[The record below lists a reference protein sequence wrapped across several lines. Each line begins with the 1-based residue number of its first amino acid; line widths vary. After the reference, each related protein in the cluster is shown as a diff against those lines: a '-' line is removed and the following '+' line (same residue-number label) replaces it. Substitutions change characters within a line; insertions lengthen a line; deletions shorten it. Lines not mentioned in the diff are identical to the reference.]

1 MTKAIVLGGSR
12 GIGKAI
18 SDSLKSIKIDVFAA
32 SKKDIDTSN
41 LHSVRIF
48 LEKNTQTDILVL
60 NTGGPEPKQFSTI
73 TEDDWNRY
81 HNQLF
86 LGFVTIL
93 QNIKIND
100 GGYIFLI
107 SSSVIKEPSPK
118 LIISSAYRAAFTE
131 VFKVLSK
138 EYAEKNISCVNIA
151 PGPIN
156 TDRTKE
162 LIENIKEFEKTL
174 PMKRLGEPE
183 EIGNFVK
190 AIVENKIKYLSGV
203 TINFD
208 GANSNYIF

>member
-12 GIGKAI
+12 GIGKSI
-18 SDSLKSIKIDVFAA
+18 SNALKTIEIDVFAA
-32 SKKDIDTSN
+32 SKKEIDTSN
-41 LHSVRIF
+41 LESVRKF

-60 NTGGPEPKQFSTI
+60 NTGGPKPKPFLTI
-73 TEDDWNRY
+73 TEEDWNLY

-86 LGFVTIL
+86 IGFVTIL

-107 SSSVIKEPSPK
+107 SSNVIKEPSAK
-118 LIISSAYRAAFTE
+118 LIISSAYRAAFAE

-156 TDRTKE
+156 TDRTQE
-162 LIENIKEFEKTL
+162 LIKNVKEFEKTL

-190 AIVENKIKYLSGV
+190 AIIENNIKYLSGV

>member
-1 MTKAIVLGGSR
+1 MNKAIILGGSR

-18 SDSLKSIKIDVFAA
+18 SESLKSIEIDVFAT
-32 SKKDIDTSN
+32 SKKDIDTSDLN
-41 LHSVRIF
+41 SVKKF
-48 LEKNTQTDILVL
+48 LKKNTQTDILIL
-60 NTGGPEPKQFSTI
+60 NTGGPPAKQFLTI
-73 TEDDWNRY
+73 SEKEWRLY
-81 HNQLF
+81 HDQLF
-86 LGFVTIL
+86 LGFCTIL

-107 SSSVIKEPSPK
+107 SSGVIKEPSSN
-118 LIISSAYRAAFTE
+118 LIISCAYRAAFSE
-131 VFKVLSK
+131 VFKILSK
-138 EYAEKNISCVNIA
+138 EYAQNNISCVNIA

-156 TDRTKE
+156 TDRVHE
-162 LIENIKEFEKTL
+162 LIENVKEFEKTL

-190 AIVENKIKYLSGV
+190 AIVENNIKYLSGV

>member
-12 GIGKAI
+12 GIGNAI
-18 SDSLKSIKIDVFAA
+18 SNALKSIEIDVFAT
-32 SKKDIDTSN
+32 SKKDIDTSDLN
-41 LHSVRIF
+41 SVKKF
-48 LEKNTQTDILVL
+48 LKKNTQTDILVL
-60 NTGGPEPKQFSTI
+60 NTGGPPPKPFRTI
-73 TEDDWNRY
+73 TEEDWNLY

-107 SSSVIKEPSPK
+107 SSNVIKEPSAK
-118 LIISSAYRAAFTE
+118 LIISSAYRAAFAE

-138 EYAEKNISCVNIA
+138 EYAEKNINCVNIA

-156 TDRTKE
+156 TDRTQE
-162 LIENIKEFEKTL
+162 LIDNVKEFEKTL

-208 GANSNYIF
+208 GANSNSIF

>member
-1 MTKAIVLGGSR
+1 MSKAIVLGGSR

-18 SDSLKSIKIDVFAA
+18 SDSLKSIKIDVFAT

-41 LHSVRIF
+41 LDSVRIF
-48 LEKNTQTDILVL
+48 LKKNTQTDILVL
-60 NTGGPEPKQFSTI
+60 NTGGPEPKQFLTI

-100 GGYIFLI
+100 DGYIFLI
-107 SSSVIKEPSPK
+107 SSSVIKEPSAK
-118 LIISSAYRAAFTE
+118 LIISSAYRAAFSE